1 METTSL
7 SLLERACQ
15 NSDTEAWR
23 ALADI
28 YTPWLRRWC
37 RKSGLQE
44 SDVDDVVQ
52 DVLVV
57 VARELPNFR
66 HNRRVG
72 AFRAWLRGILVHR
85 LQDLQRR
92 RQHRPAAMGG
102 TECLEWLQKFA
113 DPQGELSRLWDQQ
126 HDRHVLQQLLTRV
139 ESRFSESTVQAFRR
153 VVLDQVGAD
162 DAARELGLS
171 LNAVVVAKCKVLKE
185 LRREARGL
193 LEE

>member
-15 NSDTEAWR
+15 NSDAEAWR
-23 ALADI
+23 VLADI

-72 AFRAWLRGILVHR
+72 AFRTWLRGILIHR
-85 LQDLQRR
+85 LQDLRR
-92 RQHRPAAMGG
+92 RAQHRPAAMGG
-102 TECLEWLQKFA
+102 TECLEWLQEFA

-126 HDRHVLQQLLTRV
+126 HDQHVLRQLLTRV
-139 ESRFSESTVQAFRR
+139 ESRFSASTVQAFRR
-153 VVLDQVGAD
+153 IVLDQVDAD
-162 DAARELGLS
+162 DAAREIGLS

-193 LEE
+193 LED